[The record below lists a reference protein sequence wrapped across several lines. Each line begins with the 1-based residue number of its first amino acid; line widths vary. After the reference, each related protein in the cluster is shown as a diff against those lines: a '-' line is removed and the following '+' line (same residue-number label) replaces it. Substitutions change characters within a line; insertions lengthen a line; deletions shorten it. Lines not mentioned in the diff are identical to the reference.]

1 LQGPGEETLTITPRL
16 DLDDGYCVGLVE
28 DELRRLV
35 NQERAQH
42 GLAPVV
48 HSKLL
53 GQTATLWAH
62 YTAETGVVAHVIN
75 GRKWSESIRASTY
88 PNTWLGQ
95 VLAGG
100 QPTPVEVV
108 AAWMAS
114 ATHRAVV
121 LDERWAALGVA
132 LVEAPE
138 ARYVRFWA
146 ANFGAVAD
154 DPPPHC
160 LEHAPRTGCTLR
172 EDTARSATDRLCRTP
187 PDRLDEHGAGAPAV
201 GTRHSTPSVAC
212 VTGRVRYGAPDPS

>member
-1 LQGPGEETLTITPRL
+1 MSGAGGHGDPTAESRDYSHVVPQPQGTCLQDLPTVRAQHLAQNGRGIRIRMTDQPLLPDELESPRL
-16 DLDDGYCVGLVE
+16 DLDDGYCVGPVE

-35 NQERAQH
+35 NEERAHH

-114 ATHRAVV
+114 ETHRAVV

-160 LEHAPRTGCTLR
+160 LEHVP
-172 EDTARSATDRLCRTP
+172 
-187 PDRLDEHGAGAPAV
+187 
-201 GTRHSTPSVAC
+201 
-212 VTGRVRYGAPDPS
+212 